1 LNEAVAN
8 TVNASLNLQEDDQ
21 VTEDLVRK
29 LTRSTRKI
37 PANSKPQSS

>member
-1 LNEAVAN
+1 MNEVVAN

-29 LTRSTRKI
+29 LTRPTRKI
-37 PANSKPQSS
+37 SVKPKP